1 MAAPIRPAAN
11 ACSLAKNSKQN
22 LEQQGL
28 QEKPRSLSG
37 LTMDFEHPVAR
48 AISDR
53 ANLHVEQEDH
63 ECVESGLWW
72 AQTFGHECCPIRGPS
87 VAL

>member
-28 QEKPRSLSG
+28 LEKSHSLSG
-37 LTMDFEHPVAR
+37 PTMDFEHPAAR
-48 AISDR
+48 AIFDL

-63 ECVESGLWW
+63 GCAE
-72 AQTFGHECCPIRGPS
+72 
-87 VAL
+87 